1 MSFPRYPSY
10 KDSGVE
16 WLGEVPADWGGAVPG
31 WRASGPAFVWRAKG
45 PASCQPGAT
54 PQVHRRNG
62 MRAESPAQPSAVGS
76 PFQGLRHFCTA
87 TQGVAL
93 GWHGSRLWRCGGS
106 QP

>member
-16 WLGEVPADWGGAVPG
+16 WLREVPG
-31 WRASGPAFVWRAKG
+31 WRANG

-54 PQVHRRNG
+54 PQVRRRNR
-62 MRAESPAQPSAVGS
+62 MRAESPAQACADGS
-76 PFQGLRHFCTA
+76 PLQGLCLRDPA

-93 GWHGSRLWRCGGS
+93 GWFGPRHWRWEGGAA
-106 QP
+106 